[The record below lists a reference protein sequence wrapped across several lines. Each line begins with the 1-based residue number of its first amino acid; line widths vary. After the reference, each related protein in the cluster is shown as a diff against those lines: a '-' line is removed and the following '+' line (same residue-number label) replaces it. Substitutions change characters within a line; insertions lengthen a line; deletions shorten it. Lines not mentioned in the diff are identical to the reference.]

1 MSNSMTRDHFSLQRL
16 RAEIDRDYMPDEEA
30 LIKVLLDEAGMPE
43 SDLQQIHQLARRW
56 VEQLRARGVA
66 PGSIESFLQEYSL
79 TTDEGVILMCLAE
92 SLLRIPD
99 AATSDRLI
107 QDCIARGDWQ
117 QHQGKSD
124 SMLVNAAT
132 WGLMLTGKVTPLSER
147 VYADAPGALRRL
159 IGRLGEPLVRRA
171 MQQAVRIMGH
181 QFVMGETI
189 KKALHRAAG
198 TGHHQ
203 RYSFD
208 MLGEAA
214 MTEEDVERYFAAYLD
229 AITRIADEVD
239 ADQPLLARHGISVK
253 LSALHPRY
261 EFSQRARVMHEL
273 STRVLILAQHAKRA
287 GITMTIDAEESER
300 LTLSLDVFKSVYE
313 DVSLGDWAGLGLAV
327 QAYQTRARA
336 VIDWVIALAR
346 QGGRRI
352 PVRLVKGAYWDSEIK
367 RAQQAGYPG
376 YPVFTRKSATDVSY
390 LACAKKILAA
400 SDIIYPQF
408 ATHNARTLASI
419 LTMAGEYRDYEFQR
433 LHGMGEALY
442 QILHETH
449 PALPCRVYA
458 PVGGYDTLLPYLVRR
473 LLENGANTSFIN
485 RIWDEQQPVEAI
497 IADPVSQLA
506 ALSQK
511 PNPRIPL
518 PTQLYGPK
526 RPNSIGINLSDEY
539 TRGLLFAEIASA
551 LEPHHAAPRVGD
563 IKPHGVPRSV
573 VAPWCISQVIG
584 SVIEA
589 DERSVRQAVD
599 QGAAAYA
606 RWSLTTA
613 DMRAGY
619 LEQAASLFEDRRAE
633 LLALIVR
640 EAGKT
645 VPDAIA
651 ELREAV
657 DFCRYYAAQAR
668 ADFAVPMT
676 MPGPT
681 GEINKLF
688 WHGRGVFV
696 CVSPWN
702 FPLAIFVGQIAAA
715 LAAGNCVI
723 AKPSHQ
729 TPLIAH
735 RAVELLHGAGI
746 PADVLQFLPCSGA
759 VLSQCVL
766 QDERIAGV
774 AFTGSTG
781 TALHINRQLAARP
794 GAIVPLIAET
804 GGQNAMIVDS
814 SALPEQVV
822 RDAMRSAFNSA
833 GQRCSALRVL
843 YLQHEVADRIISM
856 LQGAMAEL
864 QVGDPCDLAT
874 DVGPVIDEEAVDK
887 LTLHIERF
895 VAHRKVLYQTPLP
908 EAARDGY
915 FIAPTLIEL
924 DSIAELHHEV
934 FGPVL
939 HVIRY
944 PAEGLDRVL
953 DEINGTGYGLTLGV
967 HSRIEQRIDYI
978 CSKARVGNIYI
989 NRDIIGAVV
998 GVQPF
1003 GGEGMSGTG
1012 FKAGGPHY
1020 LYRFASE
1027 RSISNNIAAIGG
1039 NTTLLTLED
1048 GA

>member
-1 MSNSMTRDHFSLQRL
+1 MNDSKTPDHLALQRL
-16 RAEIDRDYMPDEEA
+16 RAAIDRDYMPDEDALAQALLTEA
-30 LIKVLLDEAGMPE
+30 ALPEAATR
-43 SDLQQIHQLARRW
+43 QIRARAAAW
-56 VEQLRARGVA
+56 VERLRAQGVA
-66 PGSIESFLQEYSL
+66 SGSIESFLQEYSL

-124 SMLVNAAT
+124 SLLVNAAT
-132 WGLMLTGKVTPLSER
+132 WGLMLTGKMVPLSER

-159 IGRLGEPLVRRA
+159 VGRLGEPVVRRA
-171 MQQAVRIMGH
+171 MQQAVRILGR

-189 KKALHRAAG
+189 GKALHRAAVSADA
-198 TGHHQ
+198 Q

-214 MTEEDVERYFAAYLD
+214 LTEADVERYFAAYLD
-229 AITRIADEVD
+229 AIARISKD
-239 ADQPLLARHGISVK
+239 ADDAQPLYARHGISVK

-261 EFSQRARVMHEL
+261 EFSQRASVMHEL
-273 STRVLILAQHAKRA
+273 STRVLILAQHAKLA
-287 GITMTIDAEESER
+287 GITMTLDAEECER
-300 LTLSLDVFKSVYE
+300 LTLSLDVFQSVYE

-336 VIDWVIALAR
+336 VVDWLIALGR
-346 QGGRRI
+346 RGGRRI

-367 RAQQAGYPG
+367 RAQQGGYPG
-376 YPVFTRKSATDVSY
+376 YPVYTRKCATDVSY
-390 LACAKKILAA
+390 LACARKILAA
-400 SDIIYPQF
+400 AEVIYPQF
-408 ATHNARTLASI
+408 ATNNAQTIAALLTLAS
-419 LTMAGEYRDYEFQR
+419 GDRDFEFQR
-433 LHGMGEALY
+433 LHGMGEPLY
-442 QILHETH
+442 HIVRETH
-449 PALPCRVYA
+449 PDLVCRVYA

-485 RIWDEQQPVEAI
+485 RVWDEQQTVAAI
-497 IADPVSQLA
+497 IADPVAQLA
-506 ALSQK
+506 ALPQK
-511 PNPRIPL
+511 RNSRIPL
-518 PTQLYGPK
+518 PARLYGSE
-526 RPNSIGINLSDEY
+526 RLNSLGINLSDEY
-539 TRGLLFAEIASA
+539 TRQRLLSEIAA
-551 LEPHHAAPRVGD
+551 AREPYHAAPCVAGANPVGPARD
-563 IKPHGVPRSV
+563 IA
-573 VAPWCISQVIG
+573 APWRTREVIG

-589 DERSVRQAVD
+589 DERLARQAVD
-599 QGAAAYA
+599 NGVAAFT

-613 DMRAGY
+613 DMRAVL
-619 LEQAASLFEDRRAE
+619 LEQAAAVFEAHHAE
-633 LLALIVR
+633 LLALIMR

-645 VPDAIA
+645 LPDAIA

-668 ADFAVPMT
+668 ATFTAPLT
-676 MPGPT
+676 LPGPT
-681 GEINKLF
+681 GESNQML

-696 CVSPWN
+696 CISPWN

-735 RAVELLHGAGI
+735 RAVALLHHAGI
-746 PADVLQFLPCSGA
+746 PADVLQFLPCGGS
-759 VLSQCVL
+759 VLSQYVL

-774 AFTGSTG
+774 AFTGSTQ
-781 TALHINRQLAARP
+781 TALHINRLLAARA

-822 RDAMRSAFNSA
+822 RDALRSAFNSA

-843 YLQHEVADRIISM
+843 YLQREVSDKIISM

-864 QVGDPCDLAT
+864 QVGDPRDLAT
-874 DVGPVIDEEAVDK
+874 DVGPVIDEDAVDK

-895 VAHRKVLYQTPLP
+895 VAHGKVLYQTPLP
-908 EAARDGY
+908 APTRAGY

-924 DSIAELHHEV
+924 DALTELHHEV

-944 PAEGLDRVL
+944 DTNQLDRVIA
-953 DEINGTGYGLTLGV
+953 EINGTGYGLTLGI
-967 HSRIEQRIDYI
+967 HSRLEQRIDYI
-978 CSKARVGNIYI
+978 CGKVRVGNIYI
-989 NRDIIGAVV
+989 NRDMVGAVV

-1039 NTTLLTLED
+1039 NTTLLSLED
-1048 GA
+1048 K